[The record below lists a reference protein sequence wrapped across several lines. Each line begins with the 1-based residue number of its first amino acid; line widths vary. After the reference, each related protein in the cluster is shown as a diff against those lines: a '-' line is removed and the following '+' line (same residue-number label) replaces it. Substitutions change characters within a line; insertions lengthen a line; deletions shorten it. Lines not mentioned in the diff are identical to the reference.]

1 LVGGIAEE
9 TVKSEKSA
17 PSMRR
22 GLLSIDLL
30 KTNDVGRK
38 IIQDRP
44 ENGYPTCEFQ
54 FVRSRPIKIF
64 EIKCRNAKTNGHHQI
79 IAILPA
85 NANGA
90 YGARTK

>member
-1 LVGGIAEE
+1 
-9 TVKSEKSA
+9 
-17 PSMRR
+17 MRSR
-22 GLLSIDLL
+22 LLSIDLL

-54 FVRSRPIKIF
+54 FVRWRPIKIF
-64 EIKCRNAKTNGHHQI
+64 EIKCRNAKRKGHHQI
-79 IAILPA
+79 IAILSA

-90 YGARTK
+90 YP